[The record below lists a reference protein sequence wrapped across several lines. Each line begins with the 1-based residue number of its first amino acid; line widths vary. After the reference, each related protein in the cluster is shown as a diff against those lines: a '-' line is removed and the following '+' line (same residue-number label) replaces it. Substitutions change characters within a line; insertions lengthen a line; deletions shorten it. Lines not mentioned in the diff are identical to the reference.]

1 MSGIL
6 DRGRVDGAF
15 VSQVAVYPRPVA
27 SEMRGLLRRA
37 LGASFSLCRP
47 TRAQAWDL
55 LRRAQ
60 GVARIE
66 RRLITLEARVQEG
79 RDWSSAELR
88 ELECRVA
95 DAEARSR
102 AIHDLLSTDVHET
115 LHAIRDLV
123 STDAHETLHAIHD
136 LVSTDVREMLRA
148 IACDDT
154 ANRERLWDARR
165 DPEYTLPF
173 REPRPL
179 VSIAVPTVDRIELL
193 TTRSLPSILNQS
205 HENLEIIV
213 VGDHAPPEVGEA
225 VMALGDPRL
234 TFRNLTQRLPLHGD
248 PTRRWH
254 VQSVM
259 ARNEGFRLA
268 RGLWHLS
275 FDDDDHLYPDA
286 IERLLSHARELQV
299 EVAYGRWRHVM
310 RDGTGPE
317 VGVFP
322 PTHSKFGW
330 QGALKHRCLR
340 FFEREL
346 VAAAFGTPSDV
357 FCFEAMLRAGVRFA
371 MLPEVVWEY
380 HPAGEWL
387 RPELP

>member
-1 MSGIL
+1 M
-6 DRGRVDGAF
+6 RGR
-15 VSQVAVYPRPVA
+15 
-27 SEMRGLLRRA
+27 LRRA
-37 LGASFSLCRP
+37 LGPMFGLRRP
-47 TRAQAWDL
+47 TRAKAWDL

-60 GVARIE
+60 GGARIE
-66 RRLITLEARVQEG
+66 RRLIALETRLQE
-79 RDWSSAELR
+79 RHDRSSAELHDLQR
-88 ELECRVA
+88 RVA
-95 DAEARSR
+95 DTEARSR

-115 LHAIRDLV
+115 L
-123 STDAHETLHAIHD
+123 
-136 LVSTDVREMLRA
+136 RA

-154 ANRERLWDARR
+154 ANRQRLWDARH
-165 DPEYTLPF
+165 DPEYKLPF

-179 VSIAVPTVDRIELL
+179 VSIAVPTLDRTELL

-225 VMALGDPRL
+225 VLALGDPRV
-234 TFRNLTQRLPLHGD
+234 TFHNLTQRLPLRGD
-248 PTRRWH
+248 TARRWY

-259 ARNEGFRLA
+259 ARNEGLRLA

-275 FDDDDHLYPDA
+275 FDDDDQLYPDA

-299 EVAYGRWRHVM
+299 EVAYGRWRQVM
-310 RDGTGPE
+310 RDSTPNE

-322 PTHSKFGW
+322 PTHGQFGW
-330 QGALKHRCLR
+330 QGALRHRCLR

-346 VAAAFGTPSDV
+346 VAAAFETPNDV
-357 FCFEAMLRAGVRFA
+357 FCFEAMLRAGVRFS

-380 HPAGEWL
+380 HPALEWL
-387 RPELP
+387 RPELRRALDGR